1 MTKAIQLSIAITAL
15 NESSIIIKNLKEI
28 KNWLKTNL
36 PSVSF
41 EILVVDDGSSDGMG
55 ELLDNAALKDKTLR
69 VVHHKFNMGR
79 GRGVRTAIKE
89 SRGKFLIVFD
99 ADLSYDPEHI
109 SKLLEPLIKDEADIT
124 LASPYHKDGVVK
136 NVPFMRLV
144 LSRLGNKILA
154 KSFKNNINTVTC
166 IVRGYRRD
174 LLEHIEL
181 INDGKDLH
189 LELLYKAELLGF
201 RLKEIPAKLIWRDRK
216 RGKSTNKG
224 LAWLRNN
231 PLIKMKSVIVSHFIF
246 NFLTKP
252 KLLFLAPVMVGILI
266 SLYGVSSLLW
276 TISIKFLNG
285 EANPIRQA
293 LIDGQL
299 TLILT
304 AISFVISIFF
314 VFMFFIASQA
324 KQYFEEQYILST
336 RSNYLLKKIV
346 EIHPPKDYN

>member
-1 MTKAIQLSIAITAL
+1 MTKALQLSIAITAL
-15 NESSIIIKNLKEI
+15 NESSIIIKNLEEI
-28 KNWLKTNL
+28 KNWLKENL
-36 PSVSF
+36 PLVSF

-55 ELLDNAALKDKTLR
+55 ELLDNAALKDNTLR

-89 SRGKFLIVFD
+89 STGKFLIIFD
-99 ADLSYDPEHI
+99 ADLSYNPEHI
-109 SKLLEPLIKDEADIT
+109 SKLLEPLRKDEADIT

-144 LSRLGNKILA
+144 LSRFGNKVLA
-154 KSFKNNINTVTC
+154 KSFKSNINTATC

-174 LLEHIEL
+174 IIEQIEL

-201 RLKEIPAKLIWRDRK
+201 RIKEIPAKLIWRDRK
-216 RGKSTNKG
+216 RGKSTNNG
-224 LAWLRNN
+224 LSWLRNN

-252 KLLFLAPVMVGILI
+252 KLLFLLPVMVGMLI

-276 TISIKFLNG
+276 TIGINFLNG
-285 EANPIRQA
+285 ETDPVRQT

-304 AISFVISIFF
+304 AISFVVSIFF

-324 KQYFEEQYILST
+324 KQYFEEQYILSA
-336 RSNYLLKKIV
+336 RSSYLLKKIV
-346 EIHPPKDYN
+346 DKHLPKDSS

>member
-1 MTKAIQLSIAITAL
+1 MTKALQLSIAITAL
-15 NESSIIIKNLKEI
+15 NESSIIIKNLEEI
-28 KNWLKTNL
+28 KNWLKENL
-36 PSVSF
+36 PLVSF

-55 ELLDNAALKDKTLR
+55 ELLDNAALKDNTLR

-89 SRGKFLIVFD
+89 STGKFLIIFD
-99 ADLSYDPEHI
+99 ADLSYNPEHI
-109 SKLLEPLIKDEADIT
+109 SKLLEPLRKDEADIT

-136 NVPFMRLV
+136 NVPFMRAV
-144 LSRLGNKILA
+144 LSRFGNKVLA
-154 KSFKNNINTVTC
+154 KSFKSNINTVTC
-166 IVRGYRRD
+166 IVRGYRREV
-174 LLEHIEL
+174 LEHIEL

-216 RGKSTNKG
+216 RGKSTNNG
-224 LAWLRNN
+224 LSWLRNN
-231 PLIKMKSVIVSHFIF
+231 PVIKMRSVIVSHFIF

-252 KLLFLAPVMVGILI
+252 KLLFLVPVMVGILI

-276 TISIKFLNG
+276 TIGINFLNG
-285 EANPIRQA
+285 ETDPVRQT

-304 AISFVISIFF
+304 VISFVVSIFF

-324 KQYFEEQYILST
+324 KQYFEEQYILSA
-336 RSNYLLKKIV
+336 RSSYLLKKIV
-346 EIHPPKDYN
+346 DKHLPKDSS

>member
-1 MTKAIQLSIAITAL
+1 MTKPLQLSIAITAL

-28 KNWLKTNL
+28 KNWLKKNL
-36 PSVSF
+36 PLVSF
-41 EILVVDDGSSDGMG
+41 EILVVNDGSSDGMG
-55 ELLDNAALKDKTLR
+55 ELLDNAALKDKALR
-69 VVHHKFNMGR
+69 VVHHRVNMGR
-79 GRGVRTAIKE
+79 GRGVRTAIRE
-89 SRGKFLIVFD
+89 SKGEFLILFD
-99 ADLSYDPEHI
+99 ADLSYGPEHI
-109 SKLLEPLIKDEADIT
+109 FKLLEPLKKGEADIT

-144 LSRLGNKILA
+144 LSRLGNKVLA
-154 KSFKNNINTVTC
+154 KSFKSNINTVTC

-174 LLEHIEL
+174 VIEQIEL

-201 RLKEIPAKLIWRDRK
+201 RIKEIPAKLIWRDRK
-216 RGKSTNKG
+216 RGKSNDKR
-224 LAWLRNN
+224 LAWYKNN

-246 NFLTKP
+246 NFLAKP
-252 KLLFLAPVMVGILI
+252 KLLFLLPVIVGVFI
-266 SLYGVSSLLW
+266 SLYGLSSLLW
-276 TISIKFLNG
+276 EISKKFLNG
-285 EANPIRQA
+285 EADPIRQA

-304 AISFVISIFF
+304 SISFIVSIFF

-336 RSNYLLKKIV
+336 RSNYLLKKI
-346 EIHPPKDYN
+346 IDNYSPKDSS